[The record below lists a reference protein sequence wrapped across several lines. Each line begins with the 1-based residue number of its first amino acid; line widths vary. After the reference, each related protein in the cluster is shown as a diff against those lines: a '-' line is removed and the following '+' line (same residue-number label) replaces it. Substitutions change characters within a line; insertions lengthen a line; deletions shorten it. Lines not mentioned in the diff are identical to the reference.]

1 MKINEN
7 FLLRNVADTWVV
19 IPLGQDMLDLNGI
32 INLNETGAF
41 LWEKLRCGASVEE
54 LARAL
59 TEEYEVTFEEAIT
72 DAEAFCKKLMD
83 VGCLEK

>member
-7 FLLRNVADTWVV
+7 FVLRNVAESWVV
-19 IPLGQDMLDLNGI
+19 IPLGQDMVNLNGI
-32 INLNETGAF
+32 INLNESGAF
-41 LWEKLRCGASVEE
+41 LWEKLRSGAEVEE
-54 LARAL
+54 LARVL
-59 TEEYEVTFEEAIT
+59 TEEYEVSFEEAMA

>member
-19 IPLGQDMLDLNGI
+19 IPIGQEMVDFNGI

-41 LWEKLRCGASVEE
+41 LWEKLHDGADIPA
-54 LARAL
+54 LAKAL
-59 TEEYEVTFEEAIT
+59 TEEYEVSL
-72 DAEAFCKKLMD
+72 AEARADVEVFCRKLMD
-83 VGCLEK
+83 VGCLQM